1 MKGVLVTIDYAV
13 VGGGF
18 GGAYSAR
25 RIKQSMPEKRV
36 VLFEYSNRIGEGVQD
51 LILPGPVCMG

>member
-18 GGAYSAR
+18 GGAYSAK

-36 VLFEYSNRIGEGVQD
+36 VLF
-51 LILPGPVCMG
+51 